1 MKKKKKNQKSNM
13 LKEFKEFALK
23 GNIIDMAIG
32 VVIGGAFQKIVNSL
46 VNDIIMPLISILI
59 GKVDFSDMVLTVG
72 NASIKYGS
80 FITTIVDFLIIAFS
94 IFIAIKYF
102 NKLNKI
108 KDISEEMAVKL
119 DKKGNVKKYIKE
131 KKKEENK
138 EPETKICPYCLT
150 EMIQGNSEESY
161 FNNFTVP
168 DNCVFAMGDNRPG
181 STDCRSF
188 GCIPLEKIEGKVL
201 FRFWPFSK
209 FGGVK

>member
-150 EMIQGNSEESY
+150 EIKYFIAINNHATRCPNCTSELVDE
-161 FNNFTVP
+161 N
-168 DNCVFAMGDNRPG
+168 A
-181 STDCRSF
+181 
-188 GCIPLEKIEGKVL
+188 KV
-201 FRFWPFSK
+201 
-209 FGGVK
+209 